1 MALATVAPLPQYF
14 DLDGDPLDGGR
25 LYFGAA
31 NQNPLTNPA
40 TVYWDAAATIP
51 AAQPVRTVNGYTA
64 RNGTP
69 ALLYATADYSV
80 LVQDRR
86 GRNVVYAA
94 NSADF
99 SNSSNVLSQLLA
111 FIANLASSIGASLVG
126 FIQAG
131 AGAVL
136 RTLLAKQRETSVSI
150 TDYSGA
156 DVTGATNSDI
166 ALDAALTYLSS
177 VGGGVLDL
185 PAGTFKLGASFAVP
199 ENVTLRGRGKNVTVL
214 KRDFA
219 GVLITQMGKRSGLEY
234 LQLDGNA
241 GASVIVTLT
250 GGINFDYQWMQHCRI
265 WNTSASCVTFAHETG
280 AEFRAIAC
288 DFYTSGTPGVVA
300 CIATL
305 SAGENAAIPRHFM
318 NCAGA
323 GSTLYDFSGAN
334 DTFVFGGYSD
344 GFITSATTSKLMMS
358 NMRVATTYSPQTIA
372 GVNLC
377 IRDCVFALAPTLTC
391 TDSIFECITPGWVV
405 TDNGSG
411 NSVLQRLVP
420 YTPAW
425 TASTADPAIGNG
437 SITGYYSRQG
447 SDITVQIDLRFGTTT
462 TFGTGNWRI
471 SVPRQDLTPYT
482 VVQVVGSGFTQ
493 GAGANNFV
501 VIPRINAGA
510 GYIELFAVNTAGAL
524 IQLGSATQAW
534 NTAGN
539 IRLSFT
545 YRTN

>member
-334 DTFVFGGYSD
+334 DTFVFGCYSD